1 MDIRSTLQSIAGAGG
16 RTPAHAAARAMLL
29 VSLCLLGPGC
39 VYISRHTLRGAC
51 LNDLSSPVRN
61 FCVVEPHILW
71 RGERPTR
78 DDAQWL
84 LAQRVGTVVSLQL
97 DDRRAFEEVSLGE
110 SYMHTVSYFQ
120 VSGFSPFQVLSPSH
134 LDKHVARF
142 LAIVKAAPKPVYV
155 HCRAGVDRTG
165 VLAAAYRVVI
175 DGASRK
181 EAIAEMARYHSPWQS
196 LDARYISGLSE
207 ARRQEILREAA
218 EWQARVRPTASLECV
233 RGRCTYVRNVAAAG
247 ESD

>member
-84 LAQRVGTVVSLQL
+84 LAQ
-97 DDRRAFEEVSLGE
+97 LGE